1 MSSRSGPKSGIN
13 EVGFIA
19 MWRVLPKI
27 LKPRSAKSDLPE
39 KLTIGDPSSKHPYEV
54 FANSPIANIIAGMCF
69 EATLQL
75 RTPLRI
81 LQRHGQ
87 VLPLGSHLPDD
98 FEQWMGI
105 WFPKTKTFEELTGG
119 RIEDK
124 LGPEYEA
131 THASTIGPVKP
142 SEYLPFLMA
151 IREVVEDQSLSMVQR
166 SVGIEAVCHR
176 SEFKEFAEHHGGADE
191 IFDYLYP
198 TILSV
203 IPGLTASLQ
212 EALTEMG
219 IRSVGAIRR
228 TSDKTLSSLKGLG
241 PAKIARIRAFCD
253 AYKGDPDA
261 ERLMEVEW

>member
-1 MSSRSGPKSGIN
+1 
-13 EVGFIA
+13 

-27 LKPRSAKSDLPE
+27 LKQRTAKDALSE
-39 KLTIGDPSSKHPYEV
+39 KQTIGDSSSKHPYQV
-54 FANSPIANIIAGMCF
+54 FADSPNADIIAGMCF
-69 EATLQL
+69 VATMQL

-81 LQRHGQ
+81 LKRHGQ
-87 VLPLGSHLPDD
+87 ILPLGSDLPDD

-119 RIEDK
+119 RIKDK
-124 LGPEYEA
+124 LEPEYEA
-131 THASTIGPVKP
+131 AHASTIGPVQP
-142 SEYLPFLMA
+142 SEYLPFLIA
-151 IREVVEDQSLSMVQR
+151 IREVVEDQSLSAIQR
-166 SVGIEAVCHR
+166 RVEIEAVCGR
-176 SEFKEFAEHHGGADE
+176 REFNEFAERHGGADE

-212 EALTEMG
+212 EVLTEMG

-228 TSDKTLSSLKGLG
+228 SSDKTLSSLKGLG